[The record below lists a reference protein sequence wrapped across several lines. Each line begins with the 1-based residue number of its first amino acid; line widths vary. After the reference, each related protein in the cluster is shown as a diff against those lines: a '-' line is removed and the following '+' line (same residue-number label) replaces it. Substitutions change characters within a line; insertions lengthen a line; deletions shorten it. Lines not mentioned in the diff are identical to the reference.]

1 MGARWGGT
9 QLRGAKQISEGGG
22 GVVGSLAQ
30 LNTATPQE
38 LQRGEGFLCQVKLAA
53 VNFAVGSVAEA
64 PGFCAV
70 NFADTPRTVV
80 VCGAWQARWS
90 LAAGANSAEDPGFCV
105 GNFAADLHRKIS
117 HTKLTGPQSPPP
129 PPTLYWI
136 ALPQGHFKR
145 EWEGK
150 MLQMGV

>member
-1 MGARWGGT
+1 MPSQTRGGEFRCGKCRGSPWILCRKFRRHSQNCCGVWG
-9 QLRGAKQISEGGG
+9 
-22 GVVGSLAQ
+22 LA
-30 LNTATPQE
+30 
-38 LQRGEGFLCQVKLAA
+38 G
-53 VNFAVGSVAEA
+53 
-64 PGFCAV
+64 
-70 NFADTPRTVV
+70 
-80 VCGAWQARWS
+80 

-145 EWEGK
+145 EWEGR